1 MDSIEFA
8 YMVDF
13 LYRVG
18 YFDQEVP
25 LLLEETNRV
34 QDMIRMTAQSLP
46 STTQDL
52 ELESED
58 QTNIIEEVVSVEE
71 EPEEELVKEE
81 QMNAYNWE
89 RRMRNV
95 VQD

>member
-1 MDSIEFA
+1 
-8 YMVDF
+8 
-13 LYRVG
+13 
-18 YFDQEVP
+18 
-25 LLLEETNRV
+25 
-34 QDMIRMTAQSLP
+34 MIRMTAQSLP

-71 EPEEELVKEE
+71 EPEEELSYEE

>member
-1 MDSIEFA
+1 MSPLSQAF
-8 YMVDF
+8 MVDF

-34 QDMIRMTAQSLP
+34 QDMIRMTTQSLP
-46 STTQDL
+46 SVTQDV

-58 QTNIIEEVVSVEE
+58 QTNIIEEVMEE
-71 EPEEELVKEE
+71 EEEELSYEE
-81 QMNAYNWE
+81 QMNAFNWE
-89 RRMRNV
+89 RRVSNV